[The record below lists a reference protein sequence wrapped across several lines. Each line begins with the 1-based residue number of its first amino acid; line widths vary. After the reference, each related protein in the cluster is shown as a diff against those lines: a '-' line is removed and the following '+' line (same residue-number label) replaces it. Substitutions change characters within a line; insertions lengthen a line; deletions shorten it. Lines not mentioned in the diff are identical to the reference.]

1 MDFDLATGALVV
13 HVAIGVVFL
22 SSAALSVSGGNFV
35 PAALQGIV
43 AVLLFV
49 LGVAVSRIIAGL

>member
-1 MDFDLATGALVV
+1 MDFDLST
-13 HVAIGVVFL
+13 
-22 SSAALSVSGGNFV
+22 AALGVHAVVGIGFFALAALNVASGNFV